1 MKITDIKAIP
11 LRIPQML
18 KYELSSGIQEA
29 SSDCVLV
36 KVFTD
41 DGIVGVGE
49 AWRFTPDAISTF
61 IEEALKPILVGQNPM
76 QIERLWELMYRTTFR
91 YGRKGT
97 TLHCI
102 SGIDTALWDI
112 IGKYRNL
119 PVYEMLGGA
128 CRDKLRA
135 YASLPCYKRPED
147 AAAAAVH
154 CVEEG
159 YTAVKLHQTDIESL
173 KLTRREVGGDIV
185 IMVDV
190 NGPWSPRQAV
200 EKAREMEAYNVLWLE
215 EPVNPMDD
223 YEGLAY
229 VREHSNIQIAAG
241 ENEYT
246 HYGFKEMII
255 KGAVDIFQPDVIK
268 SGGLTACQKILA
280 LAEAWNIQLIP
291 HSFYFGPGV
300 AATLHFAIS
309 NMSSDYVEINA
320 EPLEEFPTQPSLRPK
335 NGFIEVPKGPGLGI
349 EIDEAVVKKYPY
361 SR

>member
-11 LRIPQML
+11 LRIPQKL
-18 KYELSSGIQEA
+18 KYELSSGILAA

-41 DGIVGVGE
+41 EGITGYGE
-49 AWRFTPDAISTF
+49 AWRFTPAAISTF
-61 IEEALKPILVGQNPM
+61 IEEALKPIIVGQNPM
-76 QIERLWELMYRTTFR
+76 HVERLWELMYRTTFR

-102 SGIDTALWDI
+102 SGVETALWDI
-112 IGKYRNL
+112 IGKYRQL
-119 PVYEMLGGA
+119 PVFEMIGGA

-135 YASLPCYKRPED
+135 YASLPRYKNPQD
-147 AAAAAVH
+147 AASDAVR

-173 KLTRREVGGDIV
+173 KLTRKEVGDEIV

-190 NGPWSPRQAV
+190 NGHWSPREAV
-200 EKAREMEAYNVLWLE
+200 EKIKEMAEYNVLWVE
-215 EPVNPMDD
+215 EPVSPMDD
-223 YEGLAY
+223 YDGLAY
-229 VREHSNIQIAAG
+229 VRENSPVRLAAG

-246 HYGFKEMII
+246 HYGFRQMISR
-255 KGAVDIFQPDVIK
+255 GAVDILQPDVIK
-268 SGGLTACQKILA
+268 AGGIGVCRKILA
-280 LAEAWNIQLIP
+280 LAEAWNTELIP

-309 NMSSDYVEINA
+309 SMFSDYVEINA
-320 EPLEEFPTQPSLRPK
+320 VPLEAFPIEPALRPEK
-335 NGFIEVPKGPGLGI
+335 GFIKVPNSPGLGI
-349 EIDEAVVKKYPY
+349 EIDETVVKKYPY
-361 SR
+361 A